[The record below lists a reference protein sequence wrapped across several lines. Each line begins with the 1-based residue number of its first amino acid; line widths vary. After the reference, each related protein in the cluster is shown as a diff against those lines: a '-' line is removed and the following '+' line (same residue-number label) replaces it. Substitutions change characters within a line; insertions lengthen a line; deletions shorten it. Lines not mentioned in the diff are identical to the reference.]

1 MKRLVLYIIGLLL
14 VCTSCERRIEYNGEI
29 AQPRLVMQAEV
40 GEGDT
45 IVRVY
50 VSRSRFFLE
59 SGSDLPDDYLMP
71 DAQTELQ
78 RGEGEWQAMQW
89 SPADKAFVL
98 KVSPLQVGETIR
110 VRASHPD
117 YTSIAAEQKVVYKPL
132 CWVQF
137 YNGQENTLMYN
148 KHKRYIE
155 LNMLLQNY
163 ILTDDV
169 TLGFC
174 VTCQYSLIR
183 NTFPPDIKLIT
194 SSYLQSFDEIFASA
208 DNMYSSEV
216 GFNSRFELF
225 LMPGYPNAKLT
236 ELRIPLFGPANWEDY
251 ELSVKELNIRFSAH
265 NEDSYLYRK
274 SMYAAFETG
283 RGDEPDI
290 GAVMNDMLGSE
301 EPVQIYTNIA
311 NGYGIFAACSRYSI
325 DLKNLK
331 LVEF

>member
-59 SGSDLPDDYLMP
+59 RGSDLPDDYLMP

-78 RGEGEWQAMQW
+78 REGGEWQAMKW

-132 CWVQF
+132 CLVQF
-137 YNGQENTLMYN
+137 YNGQENTLLFIC
-148 KHKRYIE
+148 KC
-155 LNMLLQNY
+155 L
-163 ILTDDV
+163 
-169 TLGFC
+169 
-174 VTCQYSLIR
+174 
-183 NTFPPDIKLIT
+183 
-194 SSYLQSFDEIFASA
+194 YLF
-208 DNMYSSEV
+208 
-216 GFNSRFELF
+216 
-225 LMPGYPNAKLT
+225 K
-236 ELRIPLFGPANWEDY
+236 
-251 ELSVKELNIRFSAH
+251 
-265 NEDSYLYRK
+265 
-274 SMYAAFETG
+274 
-283 RGDEPDI
+283 
-290 GAVMNDMLGSE
+290 
-301 EPVQIYTNIA
+301 
-311 NGYGIFAACSRYSI
+311 
-325 DLKNLK
+325 
-331 LVEF
+331 

>member
-59 SGSDLPDDYLMP
+59 RGYDLPDDYLMP
-71 DAQTELQ
+71 DALTELQ
-78 RGEGEWQAMQW
+78 REGGEWQAMKW

-110 VRASHPD
+110 VRVSHPD

-132 CWVQF
+132 CWVLF

-148 KHKRYIE
+148 KGRRYIE
-155 LNMLLQNY
+155 LNMLPQNY

-169 TLGFC
+169 TLGFS
-174 VTCQYSLIR
+174 VTCQYSLKR
-183 NTFPPDIKLIT
+183 KTRSDIMHYT
-194 SSYLQSFDEIFASA
+194 STSLQSFDAIFASA

-236 ELRIPLFGPANWEDY
+236 ELRIPLSGPANWEDY
-251 ELSVKELNIRFSAH
+251 ELTVEELNIRFSAH
-265 NEDSYLYRK
+265 SEDSYLYRK
-274 SMYAAFETG
+274 SMYAAFESG
-283 RGDEPDI
+283 RGDGPDI

-331 LVEF
+331 LVEY

>member
-14 VCTSCERRIEYNGEI
+14 VCTSCERRIEYKGEI
-29 AQPRLVMQAEV
+29 AQPRLVLQAEV

-59 SGSDLPDDYLMP
+59 SGFDLPDDYLMP
-71 DAQTELQ
+71 DALTELH
-78 RGEGEWQAMQW
+78 RDGGEWQAMKW
-89 SPADKAFVL
+89 SPSDKAFVL

-148 KHKRYIE
+148 KRKRYIE
-155 LNMLLQNY
+155 LNMLPQNY

-174 VTCQYSLIR
+174 VTCQYSLKR
-183 NTFPPDIKLIT
+183 KTHPDVMHNTST
-194 SSYLQSFDEIFASA
+194 SLQSFDEIFASA
-208 DNMYSSEV
+208 DNIYSSEV

-236 ELRIPLFGPANWEDY
+236 ELRIPLSGPANWEDY
-251 ELSVKELNIRFSAH
+251 ELSVEELNIRFSAH

-274 SMYAAFETG
+274 SMYAAFESG
-283 RGDEPDI
+283 RGDEADI

-325 DLKNLK
+325 YLKNLK